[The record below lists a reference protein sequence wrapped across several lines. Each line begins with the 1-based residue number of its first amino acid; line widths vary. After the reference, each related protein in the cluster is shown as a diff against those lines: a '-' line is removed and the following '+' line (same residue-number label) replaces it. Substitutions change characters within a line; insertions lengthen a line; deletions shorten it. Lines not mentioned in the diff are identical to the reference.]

1 MNTKTALSLCCLV
14 TLALSAYVASV
25 YASLPQVIPTHWD
38 INGKVNGYGPKSTLF
53 FFAAMPLMSILLMVG
68 LPWLSPKNF
77 SIDSFR
83 RTFNYIMVIVT
94 LLMAY
99 IAVVSIYATRTPAW
113 DLTKPLFS
121 GIMLFIGLLGNL
133 MGKVQRNFFV
143 GIRTPWTLASDKV
156 WVATHRLG
164 ARLMT
169 AAGIGGAILIWIGVP
184 VMVAFIAFMVLTL
197 YPVLYSLLLYKKLEK
212 TQSV

>member
-1 MNTKTALSLCCLV
+1 MKTKTALLLCCLV
-14 TLALSAYVASV
+14 TILTMAYAF
-25 YASLPQVIPTHWD
+25 YAYSGLPERIPTHWD
-38 INGKVNGYGPKSTLF
+38 ASGHINGYGPKWYVFISAGL
-53 FFAAMPLMSILLMVG
+53 PLVAILLLVI

-77 SIDSFR
+77 QIESFR
-83 RTFNYIMVIVT
+83 STFNYIIFIVSAMFGY
-94 LLMAY
+94 LG
-99 IAVVSIYATRTPAW
+99 AVLTYASGNPHW
-113 DLTKPLFS
+113 DPSKLLFS
-121 GIMLFIGLLGNL
+121 GIMLFIGLLGNF
-133 MGKVQRNFFV
+133 MGKVQRNFYI

-169 AAGIGGAILIWIGVP
+169 AAGVLGALAILVGLP
-184 VMVAFIAFMVLTL
+184 VWPVFVTFMVVIL